1 VGAIAGIG
9 AASGPVVGG
18 LLVTAWSWRGVFFL
32 NLPFALAAGLAVA
45 AGAFLTGALVTF
57 VGVGRTA

>member
-1 VGAIAGIG
+1 M
-9 AASGPVVGG
+9 
-18 LLVTAWSWRGVFFL
+18 TAWSWRGVFFL